1 MTQSK
6 TFQEI
11 VEQNR
16 AVIKEFEK
24 VEQKPWGIEGSMI
37 ELAKQVGDLAK
48 HVMVYEKYYL
58 PSRENRDVY
67 KTTKNEI
74 ADELT
79 DLFFMTVRIA
89 DHYHIDLEEALIK
102 VRENDIKALEK
113 EKSA

>member
-16 AVIKEFEK
+16 VVIKEFEK

-58 PSRENRDVY
+58 SSREKLTQY
-67 KTTKNEI
+67 TTTKDEI

-79 DLFFMTVRIA
+79 DLFFMIVRIA
-89 DHYHIDLEEALIK
+89 DHYDIDLEEAL
-102 VRENDIKALEK
+102 VRVRQNDMAELRK
-113 EKSA
+113 EAS